1 MEKAKKFQ
9 KKTKQNIYFCITDCT
24 KTFDC
29 VDHNKLWKILEEVGI
44 SDFLT
49 CLLETCMWVNSNS

>member
-9 KKTKQNIYFCITDCT
+9 EKIKQNIYFCITDYT
-24 KTFDC
+24 KAFNC

-44 SDFLT
+44 PDFLT